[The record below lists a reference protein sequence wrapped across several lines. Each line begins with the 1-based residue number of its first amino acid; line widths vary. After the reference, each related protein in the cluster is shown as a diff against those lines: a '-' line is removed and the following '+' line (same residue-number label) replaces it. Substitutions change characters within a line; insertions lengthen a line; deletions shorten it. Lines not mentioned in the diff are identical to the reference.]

1 MIRLAELPLEVQTV
15 AFDAQRERVG
25 TLEEEYRRELAP
37 QLQAGGQGMP
47 PDAYF
52 RWADELLRIRPAVQN
67 LEHWE
72 QIESQMIAPHVHQV
86 LRALSQHFTG
96 QLAERWEAWRDRY
109 LPQLLLLLKELRREA
124 TVKSRDR
131 TAALTARLDPL
142 LPDARRKESLSRK
155 ALWVLLS
162 TPGVTCVL
170 NGMRTPAY
178 VDDSMAVLRWSPVGP
193 VRAAYDAVKAPPS

>member
-1 MIRLAELPLEVQTV
+1 VS
-15 AFDAQRERVG
+15 FDAQRDAVG
-25 TLEEEYRRELAP
+25 TLEEEYRKELAP
-37 QLQAGGQGMP
+37 EIQTGGQGMQP
-47 PDAYF
+47 AEYF
-52 RWADELLRIRPAVQN
+52 RWADELTRIRPAVQN

-86 LRALSQHFTG
+86 LRALGQHFAG

-109 LPQLLLLLKELRREA
+109 LPQFLLLLKELRREA
-124 TVKSRDR
+124 TVKSREK
-131 TAALTARLDPL
+131 TAALTERLDPL
-142 LPDARRKESLSRK
+142 LPEARRKERLSRK

-178 VDDSMAVLRWSPVGP
+178 VADSMAALRWPALGDA
-193 VRAAYDAVKAPPS
+193 RAVYEAVKTPPF